1 MPPKEEIM
9 EKLESINM
17 RMEKNTFVF
26 EVPIAL
32 VEKDKTVRKF
42 LGYLKALSILRK
54 AEPCKTELETLLKEI
69 ETERRKEMAR
79 EFACES

>member
-1 MPPKEEIM
+1 M
-9 EKLESINM
+9 EKLENINM
-17 RMEKNTFVF
+17 RMEKNTFIF
-26 EVPIAL
+26 EVPVAL

-54 AEPCKTELETLLKEI
+54 TDPNETELEILLKEI
-69 ETERRKEMAR
+69 ESERRKEVAK